1 MKTTIIYYSYG
12 GKTRKYCEN
21 MAKELSADIYEVQ
34 TLKRKSFIS
43 NLFTECPKAL
53 QQKPTKVKDIT
64 FDLSSYD
71 KIVLAAPM
79 WAGFPAPA
87 FNNIAAMLPKGKEVE
102 IIIVSGSGE
111 TKPENKAKVLSLVEN
126 TGSKVTKYTDVSN
139 LTIK

>member
-1 MKTTIIYYSYG
+1 MKTAIIYYSYG

-34 TLKRKSFIS
+34 TINRKSFIS

-53 QQKPTKVKDIT
+53 QQKTTKVKDIT

-87 FNNIAAMLPKGKEVE
+87 FNNIAAILPKAKEVE
-102 IIIVSGSGE
+102 IVVVSGGGE
-111 TKPENKAKVLSLVEN
+111 TKPENREKVLSLIEN
-126 TGSKVTKYTDVSN
+126 SSPTSVKYIDVYN
-139 LTIK
+139 VNIK